1 MIYAYVRVS
10 MEKQSVENQRYQLLA
25 FAHEKQWLIDQWVE
39 ESISS
44 RKKLQDRE
52 LSGLLE
58 TLQPGDIVLVSEL
71 SRLGRSLLEVMSIL
85 YTLMEKEIQVYTV
98 KERYELG
105 NTISSKVLAFAFG
118 LAAEIERD
126 LISLR
131 TRDALARKKSEGVRL
146 GRPPGARSKVSKL
159 TGKEPY
165 VNELLDNGVSQRA
178 IARILGV
185 DRETVGRYA
194 AARKL

>member
-52 LSGLLE
+52 LSDLLE

-131 TRDALARKKSEGVRL
+131 TKDALARKKSEGVRL

-159 TGKEPY
+159 TGKESY
-165 VNELLDNGVSQRA
+165 VNELLDGGVSQRA

-185 DRETVGRYA
+185 DRETIGRYA
-194 AARKL
+194 AGRKL

>member
-71 SRLGRSLLEVMSIL
+71 SRLGRSLMEVMSIL

-118 LAAEIERD
+118 LAGEIERD

-131 TRDALARKKSEGVRL
+131 TKDALARKKSEGVRL

-159 TGKEPY
+159 TGKESY
-165 VNELLDNGVSQRA
+165 VNDLLDNGVSQRA

-185 DRETVGRYA
+185 DRETIGRYA
-194 AARKL
+194 AACKL

>member
-1 MIYAYVRVS
+1 MMIDR
-10 MEKQSVENQRYQLLA
+10 
-25 FAHEKQWLIDQWVE
+25 WIE

-52 LSGLLE
+52 LSVLLAR
-58 TLQPGDIVLVSEL
+58 LQPGDILLVSEL
-71 SRLGRSLLEVMSIL
+71 SRLGRSLLEIMSIL
-85 YTLMEKEIQVYTV
+85 FTLMEKDVQVFTA

-118 LAAEIERD
+118 LAGEIERD

-131 TRDALARKKSEGVRL
+131 TKDALARKKSEGVRL

-159 TGKEPY
+159 TGKEAY
-165 VNELLDNGVSQRA
+165 VDELLDNGVSR
-178 IARILGV
+178 RGS
-185 DRETVGRYA
+185 
-194 AARKL
+194 